1 MGVLPGIPFRVKG
14 TVMTRA
20 TIEVFN
26 PETWEVKVVGT
37 SVGGSNI
44 PFLDQLLDDVDMELP
59 VGSLYEQ
66 LLGQVQSQLQLQQQ
80 LKMQLQ
86 QVQSQPHPHP
96 QMQPHPQLAQQQQQ
110 QLCTA
115 ATLDELSEV

>member
-66 LLGQVQSQLQLQQQ
+66 LLGQVPVST
-80 LKMQLQ
+80 LKTFY
-86 QVQSQPHPHP
+86 V
-96 QMQPHPQLAQQQQQ
+96 
-110 QLCTA
+110 
-115 ATLDELSEV
+115 DEGLRITRDVDDNFFVFTRS